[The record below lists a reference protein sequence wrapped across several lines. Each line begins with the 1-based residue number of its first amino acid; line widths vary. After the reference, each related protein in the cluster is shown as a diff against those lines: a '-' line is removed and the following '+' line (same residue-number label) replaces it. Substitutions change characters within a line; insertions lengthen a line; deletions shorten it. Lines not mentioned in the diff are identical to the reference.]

1 MPGVTQEQIAQAKSV
16 NTLAFL
22 LAHHP
27 EDFRRVGQHEYR
39 HRQHDSLK
47 ISDNGKWHWHSK
59 GYGGTTAVQYLIRV
73 EEMEFVRAV
82 QIVCADAPYLS
93 SPHVQDAV
101 TSQKAQPFAL
111 LPRADDDVAYEYLAG
126 RGICAEV
133 LSFCFRTN
141 RILGVRYQSKAGK
154 EYNNCMFVGFDE
166 AGQPAHASLRGIE
179 GFFRGNLPGSD
190 KRFSFCIPA
199 EPAEDAEA
207 DTVAIYES
215 PIDAMSE
222 ATLNA
227 EKRGRHWRNQHYLAL
242 DGLSYLPID
251 QFLATHPK
259 VKCLRICTDNDKAGR
274 AHAECIAEKYA
285 AQGYIMQNCIP
296 CGAKDYNALLQK
308 HLARKRGMER

>member
-27 EDFRRVGQHEYR
+27 EDFRQVGQREYC

-47 ISDNGKWHWHSK
+47 ISDNGKWHWHSH
-59 GYGGTTAVQYLIRV
+59 GIGGTTAVQYLIKV
-73 EEMEFVRAV
+73 EEMDFVRAV
-82 QIVCADAPYLS
+82 QIVCADAVYLS
-93 SPHVQDAV
+93 SPHVQD
-101 TSQKAQPFAL
+101 TTQTKEKQPFAL
-111 LPRADDDVAYEYLAG
+111 LPRADDDAAYQYLAG

-141 RILGVRYQSKAGK
+141 RVLGVRYQSKAGK
-154 EYNNCMFVGFDE
+154 EYDNCMFVGFDE
-166 AGQPAHASLRGIE
+166 SGQPAHASLRGIA

-190 KRFSFCIPA
+190 KRFPFCIPA
-199 EPAEDAEA
+199 EDDAA
-207 DTVAIYES
+207 DTVAIYEA

-222 ATLNA
+222 ATFSF
-227 EKRGRHWRNQHYLAL
+227 EKRGRHWRDQYYLTL

-251 QFLATHPK
+251 QFLGTHLK
-259 VKCLRICTDNDKAGR
+259 IKCLRICTDNDKAGR
-274 AHAECIAEKYA
+274 AHAMRIAEKYT

-296 CGAKDYNALLQK
+296 RGAKDYNALLQK
-308 HLARKRGMER
+308 HLARTRGMER